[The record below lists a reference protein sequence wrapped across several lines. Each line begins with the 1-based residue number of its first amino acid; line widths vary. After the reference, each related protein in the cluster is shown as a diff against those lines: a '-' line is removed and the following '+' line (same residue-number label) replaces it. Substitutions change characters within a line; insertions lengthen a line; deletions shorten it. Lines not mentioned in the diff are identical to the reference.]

1 MPTVKRFIRPDELQ
15 QSGACVWMEK
25 KTIKSGMP
33 FVIAGGAV
41 FAFSLIFGMGSVI
54 GYLAAAVVGVGG
66 FIVGKHMFPDQVIEV
81 ESAPK
86 SGNAEVDALIR
97 EARGQ
102 LDSISASNREIAD
115 PRLSAQIEDIE
126 KTSREILARLEEQ
139 PDMLGSL
146 RTFLRYYLP
155 TTQKLLDTRA
165 KLEGDVNSGRN
176 LEIAN
181 RIHEAVAQVQ
191 EALHKQLDALN
202 NYRFINL
209 ESEMDVLKDM
219 LKSDG
224 LIEQPETVEAQAE
237 STEPDPFA
245 SLFERKS

>member
-1 MPTVKRFIRPDELQ
+1 
-15 QSGACVWMEK
+15 MEK
-25 KTIKSGMP
+25 KTIRSGMP
-33 FVIAGGAV
+33 FVVAGGVV
-41 FAFSLIFGMGSVI
+41 FAFALIFGMGSGI
-54 GYLAAAVVGVGG
+54 GYAAAVVLGAGG
-66 FIVGKHMFPDQVIEV
+66 FVAGKRLFPDQVIEV

-97 EARGQ
+97 EARSQ
-102 LDSISASNREIAD
+102 LESISASNDAIAD
-115 PRLSAQIEDIE
+115 PRISAQIEDIE
-126 KTSREILARLEEQ
+126 QTSRQILARLEEQ

-165 KLEGDVNSGRN
+165 SLEGDVNSGRN

-181 RIHEAVAQVQ
+181 RIHAAVEQVQ
-191 EALHKQLDALN
+191 EALHKQLEALN

-209 ESEMDVLKDM
+209 ESEMDVLTDM

-224 LIEQPETVEAQAE
+224 LIDQSETEEIPAE
-237 STEPDPFA
+237 SAEPDPFA
-245 SLFERKS
+245 GLFERKS